1 MASLYTHRD
10 SNKRKTFF
18 LMSFFFVLVIAFAWG
33 IGWYLEA
40 SWILYLAVIFA
51 IGVNFFA
58 YWNSHKIALA
68 LTGAK
73 EITRKEYFDLWNAVE
88 NLSITAG
95 LPMPKVYIIKDRSPN
110 AFATGRD
117 PEHGVIVVTEGLLEI
132 LNKTELEGVIAHEL
146 SHIGNRDIL
155 VSTVTVILAGII
167 AIVADIALRLMIYGG
182 KGNSKGNT
190 VIFVI
195 AIAGAI
201 LIPIAATM
209 IRMSVSRKREYLAD
223 TTGAL
228 LTRYPKG
235 LADALEKIKN
245 NSRRMEKANHAT
257 AHLFINDPFSE
268 PPKQKL
274 HPERSF
280 FMKLFAT
287 HPPIDER
294 IKILRNKAPRE

>member
-1 MASLYTHRD
+1 
-10 SNKRKTFF
+10 
-18 LMSFFFVLVIAFAWG
+18 
-33 IGWYLEA
+33 
-40 SWILYLAVIFA
+40 
-51 IGVNFFA
+51 
-58 YWNSHKIALA
+58 
-68 LTGAK
+68 
-73 EITRKEYFDLWNAVE
+73 
-88 NLSITAG
+88 
-95 LPMPKVYIIKDRSPN
+95 MPKVYIIKDRSPN